1 MCIYINMSFQEK
13 YLKYKNKYLSL
24 KNNSKFNQSGGTI
37 PVGTIVSFQY
47 YVQYGYPGTTHK
59 KIKYGSVIKDE
70 DGKYT
75 IGIIKNLKDTTYIDY
90 VVKKEGD
97 LKVLSTEEINDMEQE
112 KRRFESEQ
120 RAQEEAHKFLQAKA
134 EAERVEKNKREQEEE
149 NRRRNEEENRRRN
162 EERITLEEGTVDTN
176 FNNSVQKHITF
187 TSRIRDV
194 GIRVFVTM
202 ESPSTYDLTINLKY
216 LQKNSSFKIIK
227 SSENSDD
234 IQLLVNGV
242 PVNTDGAIEKI
253 QFLNQIIE
261 PLDYMFNEILSK
273 FYDLNPVNTGK
284 LIKNIRV
291 FFPYYRFIHT

>member
-1 MCIYINMSFQEK
+1 MFREK
-13 YLKYKNKYLSL
+13 YLKYKNKYLTL
-24 KNNSKFNQSGGTI
+24 KNNLESNQSGGTI

-47 YVQYGYPGTTHK
+47 YVQYGYPGTIHK

-97 LKVLSTEEINDMEQE
+97 LKVISTEEINAMEQE

-120 RAQEEAHKFLQAKA
+120 RPQEEAHKRLQS

-149 NRRRNEEENRRRN
+149 NRRRNEE
-162 EERITLEEGTVDTN
+162 RITLADGTIDTN

-187 TSRIRDV
+187 TDTRHDV

-202 ESPSTYDLTINLKY
+202 ESPSTYDLTINSKY
-216 LQKNSSFKIIK
+216 LQKYSSFKIMK
-227 SSENSDD
+227 PSENSDD
-234 IQLLVNGV
+234 IQILVNGV
-242 PVNTDGAIEKI
+242 PVNTDDAIEKI
-253 QFLNQIIE
+253 QFLNQIQEMPDFYHSHIH
-261 PLDYMFNEILSK
+261 LFCHK
-273 FYDLNPVNTGK
+273 FY
-284 LIKNIRV
+284 
-291 FFPYYRFIHT
+291 

>member
-284 LIKNIRV
+284 LIKNIKV
-291 FFPYYRFIHT
+291 FLPYYRFIHT

>member
-1 MCIYINMSFQEK
+1 MSFQEK

-24 KNNSKFNQSGGTI
+24 KNNSSFNQSGGTI
-37 PVGTIVSFQY
+37 PVGTIVSYRY

-59 KIKYGSVIKDE
+59 KIQYGSVIKDE

-75 IGIIKNLKDTTYIDY
+75 IGLMKNLKDTTYFDY

-97 LKVLSTEEINDMEQE
+97 LKVLSIEEINDMEQE

-120 RAQEEAHKFLQAKA
+120 RQQEEVYKRL

-162 EERITLEEGTVDTN
+162 EERITLADGTIDTN

-187 TSRIRDV
+187 TDTRHDV

-216 LQKNSSFKIIK
+216 SQKYSSFKIMK
-227 SSENSDD
+227 PSENSDD

-291 FFPYYRFIHT
+291 FLPYYRFIHT